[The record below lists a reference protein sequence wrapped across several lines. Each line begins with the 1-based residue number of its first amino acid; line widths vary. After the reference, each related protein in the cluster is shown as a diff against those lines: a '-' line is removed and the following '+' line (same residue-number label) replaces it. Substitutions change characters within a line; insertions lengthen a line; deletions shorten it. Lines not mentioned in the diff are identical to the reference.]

1 MGANQLLL
9 IVGALVLLITVQL
22 SINSTIIRAY
32 EYSLDGEA
40 TIDAVSIGQAM
51 IDEINT
57 KSFDEATVAAPKYTV
72 SALTAPASLGR
83 DGSGE
88 NVILDSGA
96 VFLSKTLFDDIDDYN
111 GYTRRVKSSTLD
123 FYTVRDSVYYVTEA
137 DLTVPS
143 TTQTFYKRIEV
154 VVTNANLLF
163 PVKMTSLYAYRR
175 YF

>member
-32 EYSLDGEA
+32 EYTLDGEA
-40 TIDAVSIGQAM
+40 TIDAVSVGQAM

-57 KSFDEATVAAPKYTV
+57 KSFDETTVAAPKFFVTD
-72 SALTAPASLGR
+72 LTQSGSLGR
-83 DGSGE
+83 DGGE
-88 NVILDSGA
+88 TLTLDTGS

-111 GYTRRVKSSTLD
+111 GYTRKVKSPTMD
-123 FYTVRDSVYYVTEA
+123 YYTVQDSIFYVT
-137 DLTVPS
+137 DNDPS
-143 TTQTFYKRIEV
+143 IWSSTRTFYKRIEV
-154 VVTNANLLF
+154 KVTHPNLLF
-163 PVKMTSLYAYRR
+163 PVKVTSLYAYRR